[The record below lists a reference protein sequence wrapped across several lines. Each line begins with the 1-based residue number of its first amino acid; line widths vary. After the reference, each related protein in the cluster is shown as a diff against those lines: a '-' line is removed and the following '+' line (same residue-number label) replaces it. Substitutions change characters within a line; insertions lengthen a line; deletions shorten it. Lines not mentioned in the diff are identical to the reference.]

1 MLLFENWLMKHKWAT
16 LVNMQQEIYYQ
27 KSQSFYPSE
36 PFTLHHINMRH
47 PVLIAEGKEIFEK
60 FKKLKNHNKDVATRK
75 KPNNQYP
82 YPYSRLR
89 NKHRGMLINF

>member
-1 MLLFENWLMKHKWAT
+1 MTNTCPFSWNRSSKIHFFSNTLSVGGCRGQPMLLFENWLMKHKWAT

-36 PFTLHHINMRH
+36 PFTLDHINMRH

-60 FKKLKNHNKDVATRK
+60 FKK
-75 KPNNQYP
+75 
-82 YPYSRLR
+82 S
-89 NKHRGMLINF
+89 

>member
-1 MLLFENWLMKHKWAT
+1 MKHKWAT

-36 PFTLHHINMRH
+36 PFTLDHINMRH

-60 FKKLKNHNKDVATRK
+60 FKK
-75 KPNNQYP
+75 
-82 YPYSRLR
+82 S
-89 NKHRGMLINF
+89 